1 MGKRRGPTAHLLA
14 GVAIVAGAVGVGVVE
29 ALRLPRG
36 STWLVI
42 AVTIVFVV
50 VARSLHRRF

>member
-1 MGKRRGPTAHLLA
+1 
-14 GVAIVAGAVGVGVVE
+14 VALVAGAVGVGVVE

-42 AVTIVFVV
+42 AVTIVFVA